1 VLTGLRGRLEAADRR
16 NLIRVM
22 PAKGA
27 GMSTSATAD
36 VLVIGGGVIGLSIA
50 WRAAQR
56 GLRVAVADPE
66 PGGGAS
72 HAAAGMITPIS
83 EAAYAEKEL
92 FRLGRESQ
100 RRYPAFTAELTG
112 LTGEPT
118 GYRQA
123 GTLQVAY
130 DADDLAI
137 LGEYQALQES
147 FGVTVRRLTAREC
160 RQAEPMLSPAV
171 RGGLLAADDASV
183 DPRLLTRALVAAAV
197 LAGVD
202 IVRQPVAEILTAGGG
217 HGTAHDDTARDGPAS
232 HGTARDGTARDGTT
246 RDGTTR
252 DGTASHGTARD
263 GTARDGT
270 ASHGTARDGTGR
282 DGTASH
288 GTARDRAVSDSR
300 VAGALLGDGTR
311 ILAPWVVLAAGWNSA
326 TIAGLPPGI
335 APPVRPVKGQIL
347 RLRSGTGGPGTSGPD
362 GMPGLLARSVRGI
375 VHGSAV
381 YLVPRDSGELVIG
394 ATQEELGTDTRVTA
408 GGVWELLR
416 DARTIVP
423 GITELELA
431 EAVAGLRPG
440 TPDNAPVLGPSPLP
454 GLVLATGHFR
464 AGVLLAPVTA
474 DVIAEYLAT
483 RWLPDLAAA
492 FTPRRFAQPAGAAAA
507 PGRNGR
513 SRPRA
518 AGRNP
523 ASEGA
528 PR

>member
-100 RRYPAFTAELTG
+100 RRYPAFAAELTG

-202 IVRQPVAEILTAGGG
+202 IVRQPAAEILTAGGG
-217 HGTAHDDTARDGPAS
+217 HGTAHD
-232 HGTARDGTARDGTT
+232 
-246 RDGTTR
+246 
-252 DGTASHGTARD
+252 GTARD

-270 ASHGTARDGTGR
+270 ARDGPASHGTTHDGTARDGPAR
-282 DGTASH
+282 DGPASH

-394 ATQEELGTDTRVTA
+394 ATQEELGTDIRVTA

-483 RWLPDLAAA
+483 RRLPDLAAA